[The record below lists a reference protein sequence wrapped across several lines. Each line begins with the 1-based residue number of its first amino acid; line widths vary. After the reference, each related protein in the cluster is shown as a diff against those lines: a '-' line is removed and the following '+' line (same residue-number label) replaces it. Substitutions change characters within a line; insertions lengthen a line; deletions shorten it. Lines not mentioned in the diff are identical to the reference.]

1 MKGYILYGPP
11 GTGKTMIAR
20 AIANNTRYQS
30 AFISVSASDFSSK
43 SNINKLFDKA
53 KENTPCI
60 IFIDEIDSV
69 GRSHKLM
76 KKIIQDL

>member
-30 AFISVSASDFSSK
+30 AFISVSASDLSSK
-43 SNINKLFDKA
+43 SNIN
-53 KENTPCI
+53 
-60 IFIDEIDSV
+60 
-69 GRSHKLM
+69 
-76 KKIIQDL
+76 